1 MTAPLPH
8 QPTQRTQPATPT
20 APSQFISRLRAS
32 LTEGRFVKLQLGRP
46 QGDAT
51 LDKLLV
57 RRVVLRGVEH
67 LSLVWRHRT
76 KDITKNLPVEPAL
89 DLISSLLDGQ
99 FQHAH
104 LVTQSHDIQLA
115 LGKKGSWGLRVGKLA
130 ALPHEPATDAPDLQ
144 GSTDAAD
151 NANPDANS
159 ATLPPATTGYGTAAL
174 PDQTPAQPTTQTA
187 TQTATQTSTQTS
199 AQASAQAV
207 TQATTNSSTQVAA
220 HDRAKQRALSL
231 ATPFLAELGV
241 TDAQHRLVPAMA
253 RKWRQINKFLEV
265 LAHAIAQSPLAG
277 RDPAQP
283 VRVLDFGAGKGY
295 LTFAVQHLLQTSRRV
310 PDVVGVELRSELT
323 TLCNSAV
330 ARLGLAGLRFEA
342 GDVGQHSVAP
352 TDIMIALHACD
363 TATDVAMHHGLRS
376 GAAVILC
383 SPCCHKQLRP
393 QMSAPPLLAPML
405 RHGIH
410 MTEQAEMLTD
420 TLRALLLQAEGY
432 DTQVFEFISPEH
444 TGKNKMVLAVR
455 RATALPATQRA
466 ALQAQVAALKAHYG
480 VTQQALETLL
490 AGDSPSGQHGAIPVR
505 NAPAHDA
512 TADRSPCR

>member
-1 MTAPLPH
+1 MPALLPAEP
-8 QPTQRTQPATPT
+8 Q
-20 APSQFISRLRAS
+20 QFIERLRQS
-32 LTEGRFVKLQLGRP
+32 LADGSFVKLQLGRP
-46 QGDAT
+46 QGDAS

-57 RRVVLRGVEH
+57 RRVVLRQVEH

-76 KDITKNLPVEPAL
+76 KDITKNLPVKAAL
-89 DLISSLLDGQ
+89 ELISSLLAGP

-104 LVTQSHDIQLA
+104 LLTQGHDIQLA
-115 LGKKGSWGLRVGKLA
+115 LGKQGRWGLRIGKLA
-130 ALPHEPATDAPDLQ
+130 AESTASTVVTADRQRQTGDNPVENPGAPAAARPGPSAAFSPVAP
-144 GSTDAAD
+144 
-151 NANPDANS
+151 
-159 ATLPPATTGYGTAAL
+159 
-174 PDQTPAQPTTQTA
+174 
-187 TQTATQTSTQTS
+187 
-199 AQASAQAV
+199 
-207 TQATTNSSTQVAA
+207 AA

-231 ATPFLAELGV
+231 DTPFLAELGI

-265 LAHAIAQSPLAG
+265 LAHAIAQSPLAV

-295 LTFAVQHLLQTSRRV
+295 LTFAVQHLLQANGRR
-310 PDVVGVELRSELT
+310 PEVVGVELREDLT
-323 TLCNSAV
+323 RLSNGAV
-330 ARLGLAGLRFEA
+330 ARLGLAGLRFET

-376 GAAVILC
+376 GAAIILC

-393 QMSAPPLLAPML
+393 QMRAPPLLAPML

-455 RATALPATQRA
+455 RATALPAAQRA
-466 ALQAQVAALKAHYG
+466 TLQAQVTALKAHYG
-480 VTQQALETLL
+480 VNEQALQTLL
-490 AGDSPSGQHGAIPVR
+490 AGAALSAQHRACLVGTEH
-505 NAPAHDA
+505 AHDA
-512 TADRSPCR
+512 AADRSPRC